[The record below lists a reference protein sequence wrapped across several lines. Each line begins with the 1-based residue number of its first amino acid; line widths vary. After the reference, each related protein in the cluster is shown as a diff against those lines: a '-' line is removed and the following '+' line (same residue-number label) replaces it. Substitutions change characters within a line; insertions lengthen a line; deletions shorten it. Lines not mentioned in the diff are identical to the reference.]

1 MRPLRGWERAG
12 AAPAGPR
19 WNGSASHP
27 LHHPRC
33 PDLPQSKVFG
43 VLSTLIHSCSSHLPF
58 PFHLCHLQIDQG
70 ESRGWF
76 LWWMRE
82 HRASVAPLS
91 WLQLYQRVT
100 ACAHKQQQQ
109 QSGAVQAHQPP
120 ALSFHCSFAAAVQA
134 DRGSPAARTPGLP
147 NHSSVATAVGSAAP
161 TSHPLRGSEQTP

>member
-19 WNGSASHP
+19 WDGSASHP

-109 QSGAVQAHQPP
+109 SGAVQAHQPP
-120 ALSFHCSFAAAVQA
+120 ALSSHCCSTKALLQQSKQTGALLQLGPQ
-134 DRGSPAARTPGLP
+134 GSQTTPQL
-147 NHSSVATAVGSAAP
+147 
-161 TSHPLRGSEQTP
+161 PLRSGQQPPLLIL